1 MSYENPTRLRIGQH
15 GTFSGKDYRLVGRA
29 VMGVDEDGQTYYWN
43 EFYLAAGDGTRAT
56 LVYEE
61 TEGSVEWRLFT
72 EFTPEFP
79 MNAAD
84 AASKRQ
90 GDHLNLTGRDMVISR
105 VDTAQVYRIE
115 GSVPDGLVVGE
126 VSNYFNLEFGNAMQV
141 VSWIGERIEFYDGVN
156 LSTRLVNGAFNLPNE
171 AAGSSGTGSWL
182 SSGSSGGYDSWF
194 MFALKA
200 GGVFLL
206 IFLLFGRNFSCASS
220 RPAGTVRHIS
230 AGAAPLTVG
239 AAGTLKGTHYR
250 VAAHAVVEIGEVG
263 VFYER
268 HEYQLTADGGQTA
281 RLVCGVNYGDNN
293 WTLFTP
299 LHPLQPPTAMEC
311 AAKKMG
317 EVVNVDGVEGPVSHI
332 FQATVKQSDNP
343 VDVDWNGSSLH
354 YGYMA
359 KSPYVTLLA
368 TWNSVDASF
377 FQGQDLPVKTVT
389 AAFAGSSTNGN

>member
-15 GTFSGKDYRLVGRA
+15 GKFSGKDYRLIGRA
-29 VMGVDEDGQTYYWN
+29 VFGVEEDGQTYYWD
-43 EFYLAAGDGTRAT
+43 EFYLVAGDGTRAT

-61 TEGSVEWRLFT
+61 TEGGVEWRLFT

-79 MNAAD
+79 MTAAD

-90 GDHLNLTGRDMVISR
+90 GDHLNLDGRNMVISR

-115 GSVPDGLVVGE
+115 GSVPEGLVVGE

-141 VSWIGERIEFYDGVN
+141 VSWIGDRIEFYDGVN
-156 LSTRLVNGAFNLPNE
+156 LSTRLVNGAFNLPTE
-171 AAGSSGTGSWL
+171 AAGGSGPGSWF

-200 GGVFLL
+200 GGVLLL

-220 RPAGTVRHIS
+220 RSATSVRHIA

-239 AAGTLKGTHYR
+239 ATGNLKGTQYR
-250 VAAHAVVEIGEVG
+250 IAGHAVVEVGEVG
-263 VFYER
+263 FFYER
-268 HEYQLTADGGQTA
+268 HEYRLTVDGDQPA
-281 RLVCGVNYGDNN
+281 RLICGVNHGDGN

-332 FQATVKQSDNP
+332 FQTTVPQSDSP
-343 VDVDWNGSSLH
+343 GDLDWNGSSLR
-354 YGYMA
+354 YGYLA
-359 KSPYVTLLA
+359 KSPYATLLA
-368 TWNSVDASF
+368 TWNSVDAKF
-377 FQGQDLPVKTVT
+377 YQGTELPVKTVM